1 MTTQHYLQLA
11 GGALLVIFGIASL
24 FTGWVAQ
31 NVAVSFIVT
40 GLSTF
45 GITLQVASLGNK
57 LAGKE

>member
-1 MTTQHYLQLA
+1 MNTQHILQLA

-45 GITLQVASLGNK
+45 GLTIQVANLGNK
-57 LAGKE
+57 LAGRN

>member
-1 MTTQHYLQLA
+1 MNTQHILQLA

-24 FTGWVAQ
+24 FTGWVSQ

-45 GITLQVASLGNK
+45 GLTIQVANLGNK
-57 LAGKE
+57 LAGRN